1 MLRNKQSIYEM
12 MNVLIYERRKKMDT
26 VILSRIQFAS
36 TTLFHFIFVPLSIG
50 LVFLVAIMET
60 MYVVKKDEQ
69 YKKMAKFWGHLFLI
83 NFAVG
88 VVTGILQEFQFGM
101 NWSEYS
107 RFVGDVFG
115 APLAIEALLAFFME
129 STFLGL
135 WIFGWDRLPKWL
147 HCLCIWLVS
156 LGTIFSAFFILTAN
170 SLCSIRLEWS

>member
-115 APLAIEALLAFFME
+115 APLAIEALLAFFYGVHFPRTVDFRVG
-129 STFLGL
+129 SF
-135 WIFGWDRLPKWL
+135 
-147 HCLCIWLVS
+147 
-156 LGTIFSAFFILTAN
+156 A
-170 SLCSIRLEWS
+170 